1 MSVIQMTRFVLAFLV
16 LLSLASRALLAESQ
30 SVEDERVPKAKEA
43 VAAAEQRLNQIK
55 ELAESGALPGRRL
68 QQAEIDLAEARISL
82 AALEGKQQEV
92 LDGLTALVEQHQR
105 RWEQLQQ
112 IAASSAV
119 PGRTALR
126 ARIDLAE
133 ARVRLELQTLLA
145 IREQEVANLEAVAKE
160 GAVPQR
166 ALDEARQALDEARGR
181 IRLVKA
187 PAAGETAAKQVA
199 DSDAVKALLKERL
212 ATVTEID
219 KLVQTAYRG
228 AEVGLD
234 QVHQAKAAL
243 LAAQLDL
250 AETKDERIK
259 IHQEMVRQAEEWA
272 KSVAEM
278 AKASQATAIDV
289 LKAKAHLLEAQIAL
303 ERAKLA
309 K

>member
-1 MSVIQMTRFVLAFLV
+1 MWLIQMTRVALGFLV
-16 LLSLASRALLAESQ
+16 LFSLASRALSTEGQSAEN
-30 SVEDERVPKAKEA
+30 DRVLKAREA
-43 VAAAEQRLNQIK
+43 VAAAEQRLSQIK
-55 ELAESGALPGRRL
+55 ELAEGGALPGRRL

-82 AALEGKQQEV
+82 AALEGKQQAV

-112 IAASSAV
+112 VAASGAI
-119 PGRTALR
+119 PGRSALR

-133 ARVRLELQTLLA
+133 ARVRLEVRTLLT
-145 IREQEVANLEAVAKE
+145 IREQDVANLEAVAKD

-166 ALDEARQALDEARGR
+166 TLDEARQALDEARGR

-187 PAAGETAAKQVA
+187 PAVQEAAATRVA

-212 ATVTEID
+212 ATVAEID
-219 KLVQTAYRG
+219 KLVQTAYRS

-243 LAAQLDL
+243 LAAQLDS
-250 AETKDERIK
+250 AETNDERIK
-259 IHQEMVRQAEEWA
+259 IHQEMVRQAEEWT

-278 AKASQATAIDV
+278 AKASQATTIDV
-289 LKAKAHLLEAQIAL
+289 LKAKARHLEARIAF
-303 ERAKLA
+303 ERAKAA

>member
-1 MSVIQMTRFVLAFLV
+1 MSVNQLTRVVLGFLV
-16 LLSLASRALLAESQ
+16 LFSLAGRTLAGEVQ
-30 SVEDERVPKAKEA
+30 SDEVLKAREA
-43 VAAAEQRLNQIK
+43 VAAAEQRLNQVK
-55 ELAESGALPGRRL
+55 ELAESGALPGRCL
-68 QQAEIDLAEARISL
+68 AQAEIDLAEARISL
-82 AALEGKQQEV
+82 AALEGNQQAV

-112 IAASSAV
+112 VSGAI
-119 PGRTALR
+119 PGRSLLR

-145 IREQEVANLEAVAKE
+145 IRQQELANLEKLGVLPGRAVD
-160 GAVPQR
+160 Q
-166 ALDEARQALDEARGR
+166 ARQALDRARDR
-181 IRLVKA
+181 VQLVKA
-187 PAAGETAAKQVA
+187 PVGGEDTTAKVEP
-199 DSDAVKALLKERL
+199 SDTVKNLLKERL

-219 KLVQTAYRG
+219 KLVQTAYRS

-259 IHQEMVRQAEEWA
+259 IHEEMVQQAEEWT
-272 KSVAEM
+272 KSVVEI
-278 AKASQATAIDV
+278 AKASQATTIDV

-303 ERAKLA
+303 ERAKVA
-309 K
+309 N